1 MKVSKELKDEIGNA
15 LAAYGKILFNAYVG
29 AKLPSDFDKL
39 RYCSYDELDYKIT
52 ILKEFYDSLETE

>member
-15 LAAYGKILFNAYVG
+15 LAAYGKLLFDAYVG
-29 AKLPSDFDKL
+29 VKLPSDFHKL
-39 RYCSYDELDYKIT
+39 RFCSYEELDYKIT

>member
-15 LAAYGKILFNAYVG
+15 LAAYGKILFDAYVG
-29 AKLPSDFDKL
+29 TKLPSDFDQLKF
-39 RYCSYDELDYKIT
+39 CSYEELDYKIT